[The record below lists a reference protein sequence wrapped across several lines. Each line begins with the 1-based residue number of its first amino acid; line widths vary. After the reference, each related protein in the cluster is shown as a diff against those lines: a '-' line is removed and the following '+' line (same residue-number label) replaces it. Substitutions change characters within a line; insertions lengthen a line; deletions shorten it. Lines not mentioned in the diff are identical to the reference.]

1 MERRMM
7 NLLRLVLAALMLTA
21 GPVFAQGTYP
31 SKQVR
36 IVVPFPAGGSA
47 DILCRLVG
55 EKLSATWGQPVI
67 IDNRAGAGGNVGAE
81 IVYRAEPDGYT
92 LLCSPPGP
100 LSINHN
106 LYKALPYDWT
116 RFVPIGVLALVP
128 NVITARVDLPAGSLK
143 EFIAYAKVNPGK
155 ATYASQGNGSTSHLS
170 AQMLATMAGIELV
183 HVPYKGEGPA
193 LVDLSA
199 GRVDI
204 FIGNIEF
211 GDAAGDLSADE
222 SFKLGCVARAAATC
236 GHEGAN
242 ADVDAQAAFD
252 DGGDSSR
259 DGDFFSECALECGP
273 VAGLRDAVTREI
285 VVAFLVAAGDGDG
298 EAVAGVDAVGVVRE
312 GRTGQYAFH
321 LVADVEN
328 NLIGGERNDRA
339 LKLPGF
345 GAMRVRA
352 LECRERVGE

>member
-1 MERRMM
+1 M

-81 IVYRAEPDGYT
+81 ILYRAEPDGYT

-106 LYKALPYDWT
+106 LYKALSYDWT

-204 FIGNIEF
+204 FIGNISAALRFEKNKQARF
-211 GDAAGDLSADE
+211 LGLASRTRSSVAPDVPTTAELDLPDLVSSAWFALVAPPGTPDAIAQKVSGD
-222 SFKLGCVARAAATC
+222 
-236 GHEGAN
+236 
-242 ADVDAQAAFD
+242 
-252 DGGDSSR
+252 
-259 DGDFFSECALECGP
+259 
-273 VAGLRDAVTREI
+273 
-285 VVAFLVAAGDGDG
+285 LVAALKQPEMRTRFLELGAEPQGGTPVETAAFIKDE
-298 EAVAGVDAVGVVRE
+298 EARWRAVIKSANV
-312 GRTGQYAFH
+312 T
-321 LVADVEN
+321 
-328 NLIGGERNDRA
+328 
-339 LKLPGF
+339 
-345 GAMRVRA
+345 
-352 LECRERVGE
+352 LE

>member
-81 IVYRAEPDGYT
+81 ILYRAEPDGYT

-106 LYKALPYDWT
+106 LYKALSYDWT

-204 FIGNIEF
+204 FIGNISAALRFEKNKQARF
-211 GDAAGDLSADE
+211 LGLASRTRSSVAPDVPTTAELGLPDLVSSAWFALVAPPGTPDAIAQKVSGD
-222 SFKLGCVARAAATC
+222 
-236 GHEGAN
+236 
-242 ADVDAQAAFD
+242 
-252 DGGDSSR
+252 
-259 DGDFFSECALECGP
+259 
-273 VAGLRDAVTREI
+273 
-285 VVAFLVAAGDGDG
+285 LVAALKQPEMRTRFLELGAEPQGGTPAETAAFIKDE
-298 EAVAGVDAVGVVRE
+298 EARWRAVIKSANV
-312 GRTGQYAFH
+312 T
-321 LVADVEN
+321 
-328 NLIGGERNDRA
+328 
-339 LKLPGF
+339 
-345 GAMRVRA
+345 
-352 LECRERVGE
+352 LE